1 MRPPARPIRRLVIA
15 PGLVLGVLAAAV
27 TLPFVAIAAAF
38 VSRYVPG
45 KWRILRIVWFLFLYL
60 LVEAASLTMMF
71 SLWIIS
77 GFGLKLGTPAFVD
90 AHYWLMA
97 WMMRRVVASAKFT
110 FKLSIINEGAAPR
123 AARGRRGGDP
133 TDRSRP
139 VMVLS
144 RHAGPGDSIL
154 LMDGLANGFG
164 RRPRIVLKE
173 FLQWDPMMDVM
184 LNRLPSAFVSGRRK
198 GRRNE
203 VVDVIG
209 EMARTMGSE
218 DAFVIFPEGAN
229 YTEKRARRSIEKLRE
244 IGRPDLAERA
254 EELQNTLPPRSTGV
268 MAALAAAP
276 ANTDVFFVGHAG
288 LETFVTPGDIWRGL
302 PTDTDVAVK
311 VWRVPAEEIPPA
323 ELQEA
328 WLFDMWADIDSWIT
342 ERLAYTGEPF
352 DDPHD
357 Y

>member
-1 MRPPARPIRRLVIA
+1 MRPPAKPIRRLIIA
-15 PGLVLGVLAAAV
+15 PGLVLGVLAAVV

-71 SLWIIS
+71 SLWVIS
-77 GFGLKLGTPAFVD
+77 GFGLKLGTPAFID

-123 AARGRRGGDP
+123 TAQVRRAEEAS
-133 TDRSRP
+133 DRSRP

-154 LMDGLANGFG
+154 LMDGLANGFR

-184 LNRLPSAFVSGRRK
+184 LNRLPSAFVSG
-198 GRRNE
+198 GRQGRDD
-203 VVDVIG
+203 VVDVIA

-268 MAALAAAP
+268 MTALAAAP
-276 ANTDVFFVGHAG
+276 PDTDVFFVGHAG

-311 VWRVPAEEIPPA
+311 VWRVPAEEIPPP
-323 ELQEA
+323 ERQEA
-328 WLFDMWADIDSWIT
+328 W
-342 ERLAYTGEPF
+342 
-352 DDPHD
+352 
-357 Y
+357 